1 MKVLITGGSQGIG
14 LAVAKELHKSGHEL
28 FLVARDSDRLNKAVS
43 GFSEKINGFAWD
55 LKDDV
60 DTLVEET
67 SKINF
72 SPDVIILNAA
82 YFGSSL
88 RSVVKASPYE
98 LEELLKV
105 NVISNYK
112 LVQRFI
118 DIIKKGEYPRIIIIG
133 STASIRV
140 DDGSLYGISKWALK
154 SYAYSLRNE
163 LKELGIGVTL
173 LNPGGTFTEKRTPN
187 EKTPEGRLL
196 EASDIGK
203 LVGVLLTLSPQ
214 AVVEEINVRPMLGD
228 TY

>member
-28 FLVARDSDRLNKAVS
+28 LLVARDSERLKKAVS
-43 GFSEKINGFAWD
+43 GFSEKVNGFTWD

-196 EASDIGK
+196 EASDIAK
-203 LVGVLLTLSPQ
+203 LVGVLLTLSSQ